1 MSRAPEFQV
10 MADSSTPPEAD
21 DESERSDTGAS
32 ADAEEGVEETDESR
46 DADRP
51 TDGEQVGGDPLS
63 DERSD
68 DEVSDE
74 ELLEEIEAQYDFDDF
89 GPSDMEDM
97 SIDEWEAAFD
107 PQSWITGGEL
117 VDRVEQELLTRI
129 AQREVF
135 AVLERVDAGDDGELL
150 IAYSDQ
156 DYALIFP
163 DGTVEGTGTVLRDV
177 KPTVA
182 LCSMEEYDPQEP
194 PEGDFLLPRPDEV
207 PERSSEV
214 GNLMIQVIAG
224 AQMLAGLGLLGVSL
238 YLAIS
243 GGGATGTP
251 LITGVAGLAF
261 IVIAVFLFIT
271 VANARLSDRFRSE
284 EYKERLR
291 KVGLEDGE
299 RPDFLPIEEP
309 EARLR
314 PVRNRNQEED

>member
-1 MSRAPEFQV
+1 
-10 MADSSTPPEAD
+10 MADSSTSPEAD

-32 ADAEEGVEETDESR
+32 ADAEEGVEETAGSGEADSSTDKEQVDDESSSEER
-46 DADRP
+46 AK
-51 TDGEQVGGDPLS
+51 
-63 DERSD
+63 DEL
-68 DEVSDE
+68 SDE

-107 PQSWITGGEL
+107 PQSWITGDEL
-117 VDRVEQELLTRI
+117 IDRVEQELLTRI

-224 AQMLAGLGLLGVSL
+224 TQMLAGFGLLGVSL
-238 YLAIS
+238 YLGIT

-309 EARLR
+309 ETRLR
-314 PVRNRNQEED
+314 PVRNRNRKED

>member
-10 MADSSTPPEAD
+10 MADSSTSPEAD

-51 TDGEQVGGDPLS
+51 TDGEQVGGNPLS

-117 VDRVEQELLTRI
+117 IDRVEQELLTRI

-309 EARLR
+309 ENRLH
-314 PVRNRNQEED
+314 PVRNRNRKED

>member
-1 MSRAPEFQV
+1 
-10 MADSSTPPEAD
+10 MADSSTSPEAD

-51 TDGEQVGGDPLS
+51 TDGEQAGGDPLS

-117 VDRVEQELLTRI
+117 IDRVEQELLTRI

-182 LCSMEEYDPQEP
+182 LCSMEEYDPQVP

-224 AQMLAGLGLLGVSL
+224 AQMLAGLGLLGTSL
-238 YLAIS
+238 YLGITGS
-243 GGGATGTP
+243 GATGTP

-261 IVIAVFLFIT
+261 VVIAVFLFIT

-284 EYKERLR
+284 EYKQRLR

-309 EARLR
+309 EARLH
-314 PVRNRNQEED
+314 PVRNRDRKED